1 MARKRRSRRG
11 QTPGHGSAW
20 DITGMPA
27 DPADPLLH
35 TALIHQALE
44 RYGLR
49 AAAAELYRKH
59 GRGALVLDLDHVIEH
74 GRVKAIPEDSM
85 IPMDYLGPEQLGSAP
100 DHDQLVTMIRDYDPT
115 REMIFVC
122 AWSGGWRA
130 HLVDL
135 DTKAA

>member
-1 MARKRRSRRG
+1 MARKHRSRRG
-11 QTPGHGSAW
+11 QTPEHGSAW
-20 DITGMPA
+20 DIIGMPA

-59 GRGALVLDLDHVIEH
+59 GRGALVLDLDDVIEH

-85 IPMDYLGPEQLGSAP
+85 IPMDYMGPEQLGSAP
-100 DHDQLVTMIRDYDPT
+100 DHDQLATMIRDYD
-115 REMIFVC
+115 RFC
-122 AWSGGWRA
+122 WGAQG
-130 HLVDL
+130 
-135 DTKAA
+135 